1 MLSAAEQGRPVDT
14 ENGHGQLYY
23 EDESDYSPD
32 YEESYDSYSG
42 GSVLLAR
49 LSWGPAW
56 LASAVVAVLLSLL
69 ICWIVKN
76 ATMKSVAAKREAGS
90 YVCGGMQFRIR
101 NDQFTHT
108 TQTRRKIERDPPD
121 NGGSGGTQV
130 NSSGFSHSSGKF

>member
-42 GSVLLAR
+42 GLVLLAR
-49 LSWGPAW
+49 LGWGPAW

-76 ATMKSVAAKREAGS
+76 ATMKSVAAKREARKLCVRWDAVPHPQRPVHPPPRRAGRS
-90 YVCGGMQFRIR
+90 SATRP
-101 NDQFTHT
+101 T
-108 TQTRRKIERDPPD
+108 TAEAAVRRSTAAASPAAAE
-121 NGGSGGTQV
+121 
-130 NSSGFSHSSGKF
+130 F